1 MEQNYRNRHL
11 SVGSGQEHI
20 TELEAFL
27 ERIADDF
34 HIYDDY
40 YGNIIASVTTAYEL
54 IAEHRTEKSYIDIY
68 FKAQKAGIDFLI
80 KMEDEFLD
88 IARNLDVLRDEKEAE
103 KELNESQRKLL
114 MINMLADSVVV
125 DNKRCTLELIFHV
138 TGVNDYLAIQRQ
150 ELLYNYYDKLVREKK
165 TQR

>member
-11 SVGSGQEHI
+11 SVGSDQEHI

-40 YGNIIASVTTAYEL
+40 YGNIIASVTAAYEL
-54 IAEHRTEKSYIDIY
+54 IADHRTEKSYIDIY

-88 IARNLDVLRDEKEAE
+88 IARNLDVLNKETGIE
-103 KELNESQRKLL
+103 TDLNESQRKLL
-114 MINMLADSVVV
+114 MINMLADTVVV
-125 DNKRCTLELIFHV
+125 DNKRSTLELIFHV

>member
-11 SVGSGQEHI
+11 SVVSDLEHI

-27 ERIADDF
+27 EKIADDF

-54 IAEHRTEKSYIDIY
+54 IAEHRTETSHIDIY
-68 FKAQKAGIDFLI
+68 FKVQQAGIAFAI
-80 KMEDEFLD
+80 IMEDEFLD
-88 IARNLDVLRDEKEAE
+88 IARSLDVLRNEQETA
-103 KELNESQRKLL
+103 KELNETQRKLL
-114 MINMLADSVVV
+114 MINMLADTVVI
-125 DNKRCTLELIFHV
+125 DNKKNTLELIFHV
-138 TGVNDYLAIQRQ
+138 TGINDYLAIQRQ
-150 ELLYNYYDKLVREKK
+150 ELLYNYYNKLVREKK